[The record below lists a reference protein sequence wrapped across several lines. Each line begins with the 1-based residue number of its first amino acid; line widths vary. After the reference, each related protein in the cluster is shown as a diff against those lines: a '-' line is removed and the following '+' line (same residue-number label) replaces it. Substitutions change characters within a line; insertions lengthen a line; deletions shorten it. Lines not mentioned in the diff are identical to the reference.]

1 MKAART
7 RALHR
12 KHAGTGKHHSS
23 AKHTPTAH
31 RRGAAGH
38 AQVSRR
44 VHLTAKAA
52 RARALSAGD
61 VSCCVV
67 DALAWSLR
75 LAGGSVSDSDVLALY
90 WHTADSPEEG
100 ATIWA
105 TLEAAYAHG
114 LAGVRPV
121 SFGPADL
128 GEVMSSDPVQCR
140 CADCLPGRHETRA
153 GLILGLDLPEGPHAV
168 TLGPDGGAWSWGQ
181 LWDLGGEA
189 VIEEAWAVT
198 WP

>member
-12 KHAGTGKHHSS
+12 KHAGTGKHHST

-31 RRGAAGH
+31 RGGATGH
-38 AQVSRR
+38 KQVSRR
-44 VHLTAKAA
+44 VHLTHKAA

-75 LAGGSVSDSDVLALY
+75 LAGGSVSDSDVLALFRLAGGD
-90 WHTADSPEEG
+90 ADAG
-100 ATIWA
+100 VTILA
-105 TLEAAYAHG
+105 ALEAASEFG
-114 LAGVRPV
+114 LGGVQPV
-121 SFGPADL
+121 SY
-128 GEVMSSDPVQCR
+128 EPVGL
-140 CADCLPGRHETRA
+140 DVIHEA
-153 GLILGLDLPEGPHAV
+153 YQHLILGVELPGSHALVAVGDGPWITWGEELDPAGF
-168 TLGPDGGAWSWGQ
+168 PD
-181 LWDLGGEA
+181 A